1 MRDYYDSPLA
11 GISKVQEKFNDGYR
25 TTIQRQQ
32 LPPIGRKH
40 RCETCAEVS
49 SLSNF
54 IAIP

>member
-49 SLSNF
+49 SLCNF
-54 IAIP
+54 IAIS